1 MELVGESRPFELEG
15 HKVSSHYEPRSPIV
29 LPSFYSDIVEAVKG
43 KTYVDC
49 GSKVCPRVF
58 VTSVATD

>member
-1 MELVGESRPFELEG
+1 M
-15 HKVSSHYEPRSPIV
+15 V
-29 LPSFYSDIVEAVKG
+29 LPSFYSDIVEVVKG